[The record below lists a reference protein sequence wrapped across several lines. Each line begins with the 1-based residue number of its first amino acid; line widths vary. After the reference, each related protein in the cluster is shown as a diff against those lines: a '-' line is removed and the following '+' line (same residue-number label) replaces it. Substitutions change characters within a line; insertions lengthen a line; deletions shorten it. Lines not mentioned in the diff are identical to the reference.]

1 MSSSVNR
8 AKPSARNR
16 SPSWSS
22 SCAWRRVMPASSDGT
37 TVDVVMTPP
46 PIQHDDWTGDSTA
59 VSFSVLFSGTRGTV
73 RVERE
78 LPTDEA
84 RDLLALT
91 RELADAELAPRAAQY
106 EREERFPREV
116 FRILG
121 DAGLLGLPFP
131 EEVGG
136 GGQPYAVYLQVLE
149 ELAMRW
155 STVALGISVH
165 TLACSPIAWFGS
177 EAQRRDLLPDIVG
190 GSLLGAYCLSEAH
203 AGSDAAAMRASAT
216 ATDDGWIARGEKAWV
231 THGGQADFYTT
242 FLRTPADGPRG
253 ISCFHLTPDLPGF
266 SVAKPEEKMGLTA
279 SHTAALRLDDVP
291 IAADRLV
298 GEPGR
303 GMQIALGALDSGRL
317 GVSAVATGLAQSA
330 LDVAVRYAVERE
342 AFGRPIAEHQGVA
355 FLLADMAAAVESARA
370 TYLSAAR
377 RRDAGKP
384 YARQA
389 SIAKLVATDA
399 AMKVTTDAVQ
409 VLGGA
414 GYTRDHPAERYM
426 REAKVMQI
434 FEGTTQIQ
442 RMLIARHL
450 AQEVAPVR

>member
-1 MSSSVNR
+1 V
-8 AKPSARNR
+8 P
-16 SPSWSS
+16 
-22 SCAWRRVMPASSDGT
+22 
-37 TVDVVMTPP
+37 VD
-46 PIQHDDWTGDSTA
+46 
-59 VSFSVLFSGTRGTV
+59 
-73 RVERE
+73 RE
-78 LPTDEA
+78 LPTQEA
-84 RDLLALT
+84 ADLIALT
-91 RELADAELAPRAAQY
+91 RELADAELAPKAAAY

-116 FRILG
+116 FRLLG
-121 DAGLLGLPFP
+121 DAGLLGLPFD
-131 EEVGG
+131 EDAGG

-155 STVALGISVH
+155 ASVALGVSVH
-165 TLACSPIAWFGS
+165 TLSCSPIANYGT
-177 EAQRRDLLPDIVG
+177 EQQRRDLLPHLVG
-190 GSLLGAYCLSEAH
+190 GELLGAYSLSEAH
-203 AGSDAAAMRASAT
+203 AGSDVAAMRATAT
-216 ATDDGWIARGEKAWV
+216 PTDDGWVARGEKAWV

-253 ISCFHLTPDLPGF
+253 ISCFHLTPDLTGF
-266 SVAKPEEKMGLTA
+266 SAAKPEEKMGLTA
-279 SHTAALRLDDVP
+279 SHTSALRLDDVP
-291 IAADRLV
+291 IDADRLV

-399 AMKVTTDAVQ
+399 AMRVTTDAVQ

-434 FEGTTQIQ
+434 FEGTNQIQ
-442 RMLIARHL
+442 RMVIGRLLTGEA
-450 AQEVAPVR
+450 APAAG